1 MFRQARGIVAF
12 SILISLVPI
21 AHAEVF
27 KAPIDNSQWKT
38 GSSRIECTLTHT
50 IPGYGKGYFSQSSH
64 EHQQFH
70 LESTLGQL
78 KPGKATLKAYPPT
91 WKADNRPRKIAQLNV
106 LEGKH
111 PIKMK
116 SMPVYQLLESLELG
130 QSAAFTMTHASGSNA
145 EQKQHKNEVVLSPVG
160 FQKPY
165 KEYLNCVSQL
175 IPNTFTQLKETV
187 LHFESGS
194 DILSRD
200 AEARLK
206 EVAAFVRADGK
217 IRRIDIAGHSDG
229 KGNFQANALLANKR
243 MWSVK
248 DFMVMHNGVPAD
260 IFTMKDYAD
269 KKPIAPNKTAA
280 GRAKN
285 RRVVITLYR

>member
-1 MFRQARGIVAF
+1 MAQ
-12 SILISLVPI
+12 
-21 AHAEVF
+21 AEVF
-27 KAPIDNSQWKT
+27 KAPIDNSQWKV
-38 GSSRIECTLTHT
+38 GSSRLLCTLTHT
-50 IPGYGKGYFSQSSH
+50 IPGYGHAYFSQSSH
-64 EHQQFH
+64 EHQHFH

-78 KPGKATLKAYPPT
+78 RPGKAFLMAYPPT
-91 WKADNRPRKIAQLNV
+91 WKADNRPRKIAELNL
-106 LEGKH
+106 LEGRH
-111 PIKMK
+111 PIKMR
-116 SMPVYQLLESLELG
+116 STPVYQLLETLELG
-130 QSAAFTMTHASGSNA
+130 QSAAFTMTHATGSNS
-145 EQKQHKNEVVLSPVG
+145 ERKEHKNKVVLSPVG

-175 IPNTFTQLKETV
+175 IPDTFTQLKETV

-194 DILSRD
+194 DILSRE

-229 KGNFQANALLANKR
+229 KGNYQANALLANKR

-248 DFMVMHNGVPAD
+248 DFFVMQNGIPAD
-260 IFTMKDYAD
+260 IFTLKDWAD